1 MKCKVAI
8 DIGGTFT
15 DFIILSEVGE
25 VSTIK
30 FLTNP
35 RNPGEV
41 IQNVIKGL
49 NCEVEEVVH
58 ATTLAT
64 NALLGQENLNI
75 PRTALLTTKG
85 FRDVIEIGRQ
95 NRPRL
100 YDLYFEKPNQIVPR
114 ELRIEVDERV
124 NADGEILKEVD
135 EIEVEEKVSKIKAEA
150 VAVSYLH
157 SYINPHNELK
167 TKEVLKKYFKYIS
180 ISSEVAPEPREYERT
195 STTVINAALMPIVSS
210 YLENIQSSL
219 PTDNFYIMSSSG
231 GLVDINEALNKSVQL
246 IESGPAAGVIA
257 SASFLPEENLISF
270 DMGGTTAKAGVV
282 INGKFEITSEYEVGG
297 EVHHG
302 RVVKGSGYP
311 IRFPF
316 VDLAEVS
323 AGGGTIIW
331 RDEAN
336 ALRVGPISAGAD
348 PGPICYNKGG
358 NKPTIT
364 DANLVLGRL
373 GEELLGGN
381 MKLYKEKALEGLS
394 RLGDPYEV
402 SKVALDLVNLEMAR
416 AIRLVTVERGLDPSN
431 FSLIAFGGAG
441 PQHALYLADEIGIKR
456 VIIPP
461 YPGLFSALGLLL
473 ADWRF
478 EARKSYPK
486 DLERDFKEL
495 ENKLIE
501 RLKKVDYF
509 IRYADVRYKG
519 QGWELTIQVP
529 ENVNEIRKVFEDK
542 HLATYG
548 FVMSDRE
555 IEIVTIR
562 VFAIRRR
569 VTPKISPTFGNEN
582 KPKEIRKVLIEDD
595 WVNTEVYV
603 REKLPKGFEIRGPA
617 IIEEYSS
624 TIVVKPGWKA
634 LVDDSIIM
642 VRE

>member
-30 FLTNP
+30 VLTNP

-49 NCEVEEVVH
+49 DCEIEEVVH

-100 YDLYFEKPNQIVPR
+100 YDLYFEKPKQIVPR

-135 EIEVEEKVSKIKAEA
+135 EREVEEKVSKIKAEA

-231 GLVDINEALNKSVQL
+231 GLVDINEALNKPVQL

-402 SKVALDLVNLEMAR
+402 SKVALDLANLEMAR

-569 VTPKISPTFGNEN
+569 VMPKISPTFGNEN

>member
-1 MKCKVAI
+1 VKCKVAI

-100 YDLYFEKPNQIVPR
+100 YDLYFEKPKQIVPR

-402 SKVALDLVNLEMAR
+402 SKVTLDLVNLEMAR

>member
-135 EIEVEEKVSKIKAEA
+135 EIEVVEKVSKIKAEA

-316 VDLAEVS
+316 VELAEVS

-478 EARKSYPK
+478 EARKSYPR

-555 IEIVTIR
+555 IEIITIR

>member
-41 IQNVIKGL
+41 TQNVIKGL
-49 NCEVEEVVH
+49 NYEVEEVVH

-100 YDLYFEKPNQIVPR
+100 YDLYFEKPKQIVPR

-569 VTPKISPTFGNEN
+569 VMPKISPTFGNEN

>member
-100 YDLYFEKPNQIVPR
+100 YDLYFEKPKQIVPR

-478 EARKSYPK
+478 EARKSYPR

>member
-135 EIEVEEKVSKIKAEA
+135 EIEVVEKVSKIKAEA

-316 VDLAEVS
+316 VELAEVS

-478 EARKSYPK
+478 EARKSYPR

>member
-100 YDLYFEKPNQIVPR
+100 YDLYFEKPKQIVPR

>member
-1 MKCKVAI
+1 VKCKVAI

-30 FLTNP
+30 VLTNP

-41 IQNVIKGL
+41 IQNVIEGL

-100 YDLYFEKPNQIVPR
+100 YDLYFEKPKQIVPR

-135 EIEVEEKVSKIKAEA
+135 EREIEEKVSKIKAEA

-157 SYINPHNELK
+157 SYINLHNELK

-478 EARKSYPK
+478 EARKSYPR

>member
-1 MKCKVAI
+1 VKCKVAI

-100 YDLYFEKPNQIVPR
+100 YDLYFEKPKQIVPR

-316 VDLAEVS
+316 VELAEVS

-501 RLKKVDYF
+501 KLKKVDYF

>member
-135 EIEVEEKVSKIKAEA
+135 EIEVVEKVSKIKAEA

-478 EARKSYPK
+478 EARKSYPR

>member
-135 EIEVEEKVSKIKAEA
+135 EREIEEKVSKIKAEA

-478 EARKSYPK
+478 EARKSYPR

>member
-1 MKCKVAI
+1 VKCKVAI

-100 YDLYFEKPNQIVPR
+100 YDLYFEKPKQIVPR

-478 EARKSYPK
+478 EARKSYPR

>member
-135 EIEVEEKVSKIKAEA
+135 EIEVVEKVSKIKAEA

-316 VDLAEVS
+316 VELAEVS

-478 EARKSYPK
+478 EARKSYPR

-501 RLKKVDYF
+501 RLKKIDYF

-555 IEIVTIR
+555 IEIITIR

>member
-30 FLTNP
+30 VLTNP

-41 IQNVIKGL
+41 IQNVIEGL

-100 YDLYFEKPNQIVPR
+100 YDLYFEKPKQIVPR

-135 EIEVEEKVSKIKAEA
+135 EREIEEKVSKIKAEA

-157 SYINPHNELK
+157 SYINLHNELK

-231 GLVDINEALNKSVQL
+231 GLVDINEALNKPVQL

-402 SKVALDLVNLEMAR
+402 SKVALDLANLEMAR

-495 ENKLIE
+495 ENKLID

-569 VTPKISPTFGNEN
+569 VMPKISPAFGNEN

>member
-1 MKCKVAI
+1 VKCKVAI

-100 YDLYFEKPNQIVPR
+100 YDLYFEKPKQIVPR

-316 VDLAEVS
+316 VELAEVS

-478 EARKSYPK
+478 EARKSYPR

-555 IEIVTIR
+555 IEIITIR

>member
-478 EARKSYPK
+478 EARKSYPR

>member
-1 MKCKVAI
+1 VKCKVAI

-135 EIEVEEKVSKIKAEA
+135 EIEVVEKVSKIKAEA

-316 VDLAEVS
+316 VELAEVS

-478 EARKSYPK
+478 EARKSYPR

-555 IEIVTIR
+555 IEIITIR

>member
-100 YDLYFEKPNQIVPR
+100 YDLYFEKPKQIVPR

-316 VDLAEVS
+316 VELAEVS

-478 EARKSYPK
+478 EARKSYPR

-501 RLKKVDYF
+501 RLKKIDYF

-555 IEIVTIR
+555 IEIITIR

>member
-100 YDLYFEKPNQIVPR
+100 YDLYFEKPKQIVPR

-478 EARKSYPK
+478 EARKSYPR

-555 IEIVTIR
+555 IEIITIR

>member
-1 MKCKVAI
+1 VKCKVAI

-135 EIEVEEKVSKIKAEA
+135 EIEVVEKVSKIKAEA

-478 EARKSYPK
+478 EARKSYPR

>member
-100 YDLYFEKPNQIVPR
+100 YDLYFEKPKQIVPR

-135 EIEVEEKVSKIKAEA
+135 EIEVVEKVSKIKAEA

-316 VDLAEVS
+316 VELAEVS

-478 EARKSYPK
+478 EARKSYPR

-501 RLKKVDYF
+501 RLKKIDYF

-555 IEIVTIR
+555 IEIITIR

>member
-1 MKCKVAI
+1 VKCKVAI

-30 FLTNP
+30 VLTNP

-41 IQNVIKGL
+41 IQNVIEGL

-100 YDLYFEKPNQIVPR
+100 YDLYFEKPKQIVPR

-135 EIEVEEKVSKIKAEA
+135 EREIEEKVSKIKAEA

-157 SYINPHNELK
+157 SYINLHNELK

-231 GLVDINEALNKSVQL
+231 GLVDINEALNKPVQL

-402 SKVALDLVNLEMAR
+402 SKVALDLANLEMAR

-495 ENKLIE
+495 ENKLID

-569 VTPKISPTFGNEN
+569 VMPKISPAFGNEN

>member
-30 FLTNP
+30 VLTNP

-49 NCEVEEVVH
+49 DCEVEEVVH

-85 FRDVIEIGRQ
+85 FRDIIEIGRQ

-100 YDLYFEKPNQIVPR
+100 YDLYFEKPKQIVPR
-114 ELRIEVDERV
+114 ELRIEIDERI
-124 NADGEILKEVD
+124 NADGEILKEVN
-135 EIEVEEKVSKIKAEA
+135 EREVEEKVSKIKAEA

-219 PTDNFYIMSSSG
+219 PTDKFYIMSSSG
-231 GLVDINEALNKSVQL
+231 GLVDINEALSKPVQL

-358 NKPTIT
+358 DKPTIT

-373 GEELLGGN
+373 GEKLLGGG

-402 SKVALDLVNLEMAR
+402 SKVALDLANLEMAR

-529 ENVNEIRKVFEDK
+529 ENVSEIRKVFEDK

-569 VTPKISPTFGNEN
+569 VMPKISPTFGNES

-624 TIVVKPGWKA
+624 TIVVKPSWKA

>member
-1 MKCKVAI
+1 VKCKVAI

-135 EIEVEEKVSKIKAEA
+135 EIEVVEKVSKIKAEA

-495 ENKLIE
+495 ENKLID

>member
-1 MKCKVAI
+1 VKCKVAI

-495 ENKLIE
+495 ENKLID

>member
-402 SKVALDLVNLEMAR
+402 SKVTLDLVNLEMAR